1 MIIGNNVTILVRLS
15 IEGNQVNMAEFKLKS
30 DFTPAGDQPHAI
42 DSISSGILS
51 GKKEQVLLG
60 ITGSG
65 KTFTMANVIEK
76 IQKPTLILSH
86 NKTLAAQ
93 LYGEFK
99 LLFPD
104 NAVEFFISYYDYYQ
118 PEAYL
123 PVTDTFIEKDSSVN
137 EEIDRLRL
145 KATTS
150 LMSRDD
156 VIIIASV
163 SSIYGIGSPDSYKS
177 MLVKI
182 ERGQRIDLNS
192 FYKQLVSIHYNRNDM
207 VLEPGNFRNRGD
219 TVEIFPMYEQDAIRV
234 EFFGDE
240 VDKISIFDPMTM
252 RVKQTLD
259 RYFVYPAKHF
269 VTTREN
275 INRSI
280 EDIREELHARLK
292 QLRENNKLL
301 EAQRLEQ
308 RTLFDIEMMMELG
321 YCSGIENYSRHIDG
335 RKEGERPYTLMDY
348 FPEEY
353 LFFVDESHVSI
364 PQVRAMY
371 NGDRS
376 RKESLVEYGF
386 RLPSAL
392 DNRPLKFDE
401 FNELISKVIYV
412 SATPAEYELSNTNGE
427 YTEQIIRPT
436 GLLDPVV
443 SVVST
448 DGQIDYLISEIK
460 KVVKK
465 GERILVTTLTKRMAE
480 DLTDYLKGV
489 GIKCEYMHSEIDTIQ
504 RVKIIRSLRMA
515 DFDVLIGINLLREGL
530 DLPEVSLIAVLDA
543 DKQGFL
549 RSKSSL
555 IQVAGRAARNVN
567 GRVILFGDSMTE
579 AMQNLIDE
587 TDRRRQIQIT
597 YNKENN
603 ITPKTI
609 LKSKDQISI
618 STSVAD
624 ERETELEAILDEGEI
639 DIDMNNIDEIE
650 QKDVVAALE
659 KKMKDAAKKMKFEI
673 AAIYRDKIEEI
684 KQGVKSDVR

>member
-1 MIIGNNVTILVRLS
+1 MS
-15 IEGNQVNMAEFKLKS
+15 EFKIKS
-30 DFTPAGDQPHAI
+30 DFSPSGDQPQA
-42 DSISSGILS
+42 ISSLVDGLNS
-51 GKKEQVLLG
+51 NTKSQVLLG

-99 LLFPD
+99 ALFPD

-150 LMSRDD
+150 LMSRQD

-163 SSIYGIGSPDSYKS
+163 SSIYGIGSPDSYKD
-177 MLVKI
+177 MLVEVNLNDKI
-182 ERGQRIDLNS
+182 ELNS
-192 FYKQLVSIHYNRNDM
+192 FFKKLVNIHYNRNDM
-207 VLEPGNFRNRGD
+207 VLEPGVFRSRGD
-219 TVEIFPMYEQDAIRV
+219 TIEIFPMYETDAVRV
-234 EFFGDE
+234 EFFDDE
-240 VDKISIFDPMTM
+240 VDRISIFDPMTM
-252 RVKQTLD
+252 KVKQDLD
-259 RYFVYPAKHF
+259 RYFIYPAKHF

-275 INRSI
+275 INRAI
-280 EDIREELHARLK
+280 EDIRKELHPRLAD
-292 QLRENNKLL
+292 LRKVDKLL

-335 RKEGERPYTLMDY
+335 RKAGERPFTLMDY
-348 FPEEY
+348 FPKDF

-364 PQVRAMY
+364 PQVKAMY

-376 RKESLVEYGF
+376 RKESLIEYGF

-392 DNRPLKFDE
+392 DNRPLKFQE
-401 FNELISKVIYV
+401 FNKLIDKVIYV
-412 SATPAEYELSNTNGE
+412 SATPAEYELEQAEGE
-427 YTEQIIRPT
+427 FVEQIIRPT
-436 GLLDPVV
+436 GLLDPKIMVV
-443 SVVST
+443 PT
-448 DGQIDYLISEIK
+448 EGQIDYLIEQIK
-460 KVVKK
+460 NVIKNN
-465 GERILVTTLTKRMAE
+465 ERILVTTLTKKMAE

-489 GIKCEYMHSEIDTIQ
+489 GIRAEYMHSEIDTIE
-504 RVKIIRSLRMA
+504 RVKIIRSLRLNE
-515 DFDVLIGINLLREGL
+515 FDVLIGINLLREGL

-555 IQVAGRAARNVN
+555 MQVAGRAARNVN
-567 GRVILFGDSMTE
+567 GKVILFGDHITE
-579 AMQNLIDE
+579 AMQHLIDE
-587 TDRRRQIQIT
+587 TAKRREVQKK
-597 YNKENN
+597 YNKENG
-603 ITPKTI
+603 ISPKTI
-609 LKSKDQISI
+609 LKSIDQISL

-624 ERETELEAILDEGEI
+624 EREDEMIKAIDSNDLNINFGNMDKVEKQDVISSLER
-639 DIDMNNIDEIE
+639 
-650 QKDVVAALE
+650 
-659 KKMKDAAKKMKFEI
+659 KMKKAAENMKFEV
-673 AAIYRDKIEEI
+673 AAIYRDKIKEL
-684 KQGVKSDVR
+684 KQGAVK

>member
-1 MIIGNNVTILVRLS
+1 
-15 IEGNQVNMAEFKLKS
+15 MAEFKLKS
-30 DFTPAGDQPHAI
+30 DFKPSGDQPQAIKSLIQGI
-42 DSISSGILS
+42 DS
-51 GKKEQVLLG
+51 KAKEQVLLG

-65 KTFTMANVIEK
+65 KTFTMANVIKEV
-76 IQKPTLILSH
+76 QMPTLILSH

-150 LMSRDD
+150 LMSRND
-156 VIIIASV
+156 VIIVASV
-163 SSIYGIGSPDSYKS
+163 SSIYGIGSPESYKK
-177 MLVKI
+177 MLVEIKC
-182 ERGQRIDLNS
+182 GQKVNLNS
-192 FYKQLVSIHYNRNDM
+192 FYKQLVNIHYNRNDM
-207 VLEPGNFRNRGD
+207 VLEPGNFRSRGD
-219 TVEIFPMYEQDAIRV
+219 TVEIFPMYEEEAVRV

-240 VDKISIFDPMTM
+240 VEAISVFDPLTM
-252 RVKQTLD
+252 KTKQVFD
-259 RYFVYPAKHF
+259 EYYIYPAKHF
-269 VTTREN
+269 VTTRDN

-280 EDIREELHARLK
+280 GDIREELHERLA
-292 QLRENNKLL
+292 QLRNNNQLL

-335 RKEGERPYTLMDY
+335 RKEGERPFTLMDY
-348 FPEEY
+348 FPKDY
-353 LFFVDESHVSI
+353 LFFVDESHVSL

-376 RKESLVEYGF
+376 RKQSLVEHGF

-401 FNELISKVIYV
+401 FNKLINHVVYV
-412 SATPAEYELSNTNGE
+412 SATPADYELDRVDGE
-427 YTEQIIRPT
+427 YIEQIIRPT
-436 GLLDPVV
+436 GLLDPEI
-443 SVVST
+443 T
-448 DGQIDYLISEIK
+448 IMPTEGQIDHLIDEIRK
-460 KVVKK
+460 TIKND
-465 GERILVTTLTKRMAE
+465 ERVLVTTLTKRMAE

-489 GIKCEYMHSEIDTIQ
+489 GLKCEYMHSDIDTIQ
-504 RVKIIRSLRMA
+504 RVKIIRSLRMK

-543 DKQGFL
+543 DKEGFL
-549 RSKSSL
+549 RSKTSL

-567 GRVILFGDSMTE
+567 GRVILFGDKITA
-579 AMQNLIDE
+579 AMSHLIDE
-587 TDRRRQIQIT
+587 TKRRKVIQER
-597 YNKENN
+597 YNNKHN
-603 ITPKTI
+603 IVPKTI
-609 LKSKDQISI
+609 LKNKDQISI

-624 ERETELEAILDEGEI
+624 AREDEIVRIVDGEEI
-639 DIDMNNIDEIE
+639 DVNIDNLNQIE
-650 QKDVVAALE
+650 KSDLINSLE
-659 KKMKDAAKKMKFEI
+659 KKMKDAAKKMKFEV
-673 AAIYRDKIEEI
+673 AVIYRDKIKQI
-684 KQGVKSDVR
+684 KEGALS

>member
-1 MIIGNNVTILVRLS
+1 
-15 IEGNQVNMAEFKLKS
+15 MAEFKIKS
-30 DFTPAGDQPHAI
+30 DFSPSGDQPQA
-42 DSISSGILS
+42 ISSLVNGLNS
-51 GKKEQVLLG
+51 NTKSQVLLG

-99 LLFPD
+99 ALFPD

-163 SSIYGIGSPDSYKS
+163 SSIYGIGSPDSYKD
-177 MLVKI
+177 MLVEVNLNDKI
-182 ERGQRIDLNS
+182 ELNS
-192 FYKQLVSIHYNRNDM
+192 FFKKLVNIHYNRNDM
-207 VLEPGNFRNRGD
+207 VLEPGVFRSRGD
-219 TVEIFPMYEQDAIRV
+219 TIEIFPMYETDAVRI
-234 EFFGDE
+234 EFFDDE
-240 VDKISIFDPMTM
+240 VDRISIFDPMTM
-252 RVKQTLD
+252 KVKQDLEK
-259 RYFVYPAKHF
+259 YYIYPAKHF

-275 INRSI
+275 INRAI
-280 EDIREELHARLK
+280 EDIRKELHPRLAD
-292 QLRENNKLL
+292 LRKVDKLL

-335 RKEGERPYTLMDY
+335 RKPGERPFTLMDY
-348 FPEEY
+348 FPKDF

-376 RKESLVEYGF
+376 RKESLIEYGF

-392 DNRPLKFDE
+392 DNRPLKFEE
-401 FNELISKVIYV
+401 FNKLIDKVVYV
-412 SATPAEYELSNTNGE
+412 SATPAEYELEQAEGE
-427 YTEQIIRPT
+427 FVEQIIRPT
-436 GLLDPVV
+436 GLLDPKIKVV
-443 SVVST
+443 PT
-448 DGQIDYLISEIK
+448 EGQIDYLIEQIK
-460 KVVKK
+460 NVIKNN
-465 GERILVTTLTKRMAE
+465 ERILVTTLTKKMAE

-489 GIKCEYMHSEIDTIQ
+489 GIRAEYMHSEIDTIE
-504 RVKIIRSLRMA
+504 RVKIIRSLRLNE
-515 DFDVLIGINLLREGL
+515 FDVLIGINLLREGL

-555 IQVAGRAARNVN
+555 MQVAGRAARNVN
-567 GRVILFGDSMTE
+567 GKVILFGDYITE
-579 AMQNLIDE
+579 AMQHLIDE
-587 TDRRRQIQIT
+587 TAKRREVQKK
-597 YNKENN
+597 YNKENG
-603 ITPKTI
+603 ISPKTI
-609 LKSKDQISI
+609 LKSIDEISL

-624 ERETELEAILDEGEI
+624 EREDEMIKAIDSNDLNINFENMDKVEMQDVISSLER
-639 DIDMNNIDEIE
+639 
-650 QKDVVAALE
+650 
-659 KKMKDAAKKMKFEI
+659 KMKKAAENMKFEV
-673 AAIYRDKIEEI
+673 AAIYRDKIKEL
-684 KQGVKSDVR
+684 KQGAIK